1 LAETQ
6 PKDFSEET
14 HWEKAAKTRMG
25 KYLTQM
31 ETRFIHNSVNLSHA
45 NAIMDIGAEA
55 GRFSQVSTDKEATV
69 VSIDINSYGLKRLHL
84 KTKQV
89 NVIQADA
96 RKIPFKDQTFDI
108 IFMVETL
115 DYIPELNEALAE
127 IHRTLKPEA
136 SLILSFGNKSSL
148 KSKLRELRGKSYMHS
163 YQSVMHSLLII
174 GFTVKRK
181 MGYSW
186 LPFGRTSQNRLV
198 PLLAFGERILA
209 LRRIPTLSPWIM
221 VHAVKRCSIVQ

>member
-1 LAETQ
+1 
-6 PKDFSEET
+6 
-14 HWEKAAKTRMG
+14 MG

-31 ETRFIHNSVNLSHA
+31 ETHFSHNSVNLSHA

-69 VSIDINSYGLKRLHL
+69 ISLDIDSYGLNRLHL

-89 NVIQADA
+89 TVIQADA
-96 RKIPFKDQTFDI
+96 RKIPLKDETFDI
-108 IFMVETL
+108 IFTIETL

-127 IHRTLKPEA
+127 IHRTLKPDA

-163 YQSVMHSLLII
+163 YRSVMHSLLKT

-186 LPFGRTSQNRLV
+186 LPFGRTSQSRLV
-198 PLLAFGERILA
+198 PLLAFGERIFA
-209 LRRIPTLSPWIM
+209 LRRIPSLSPWIM
-221 VHAVKRCSIVQ
+221 VHAVKQCSGVNSKEKKQKITDFGKP

>member
-1 LAETQ
+1 
-6 PKDFSEET
+6 
-14 HWEKAAKTRMG
+14 MG

-31 ETRFIHNSVNLSHA
+31 ETQFIHNSVNLTHA

-55 GRFSQVSTDKEATV
+55 GRFSQVPTDKEATI
-69 VSIDINSYGLKRLHL
+69 VSLDIDSYGLKRLHL
-84 KTKQV
+84 KTKQA

-96 RKIPFKDQTFDI
+96 RKIPLKDETFDV
-108 IFMVETL
+108 IFMIETL
-115 DYIPELNEALAE
+115 DYIPELNETLAE
-127 IHRTLKPEA
+127 IHRTLKSNA

-163 YQSVMHSLLII
+163 YRNVLQSILKT

-198 PLLAFGERILA
+198 PLLTFGERIFG
-209 LRRIPTLSPWIM
+209 LRRIPSLSPWVIIY
-221 VHAVKRCSIVQ
+221 AIKRSSSIQAQKNNKNSYGLENHK

>member
-1 LAETQ
+1 
-6 PKDFSEET
+6 
-14 HWEKAAKTRMG
+14 MG

-31 ETRFIHNSVNLSHA
+31 ETHFIHNSVNLSHV

-69 VSIDINSYGLKRLHL
+69 VSLDIDSYGLKRLHV

-89 NVIQADA
+89 NVIRADA
-96 RKIPFKDQTFDI
+96 RKIPLKDETFDT
-108 IFMVETL
+108 IFMIETL

-127 IHRTLKPEA
+127 IHRTLKSNA

-163 YQSVMHSLLII
+163 YRSVMHSLLKT

-198 PLLAFGERILA
+198 PLSAFIERTFA
-209 LRRIPTLSPWIM
+209 LRRIPSLSPWIII
-221 VHAVKRCSIVQ
+221 HATKQYSSING